1 MRFQPALD
9 KIPAYE
15 AGKPIE
21 LVVREYG
28 ISPDKVVKLASNE
41 NPYGVSPKVSQVV
54 KDAVYKMPLY
64 PDDSYR
70 ALKEALAKNHGV
82 DAKNVIQ
89 GNGSD
94 QIFDFATR
102 SVLNPGDKILQN
114 GKTFSMYTIYAG
126 QCGAETIHTES
137 ETHDLNQFLDLYK
150 KHSPKIIFICTPCNP
165 IGDALDKSDLYS
177 FLEKISPDT
186 MVVVDA
192 AYMEFG
198 KTRDLKKE
206 VPASELISKFPNVLY
221 TNTFSKIYGLG
232 GMRIGYG
239 IGSEEMIRAFY
250 KLRPPFNVSQLSQ
263 LAATTALSDREFVE
277 NYLKSNLNEM
287 SRYENFAKEKG
298 FFYFESFANFITI
311 KLDSAKLNSTQ
322 TFETLLKEGI
332 ILRNLKSYGLNALRI
347 TIGRPEQND
356 LVLGRLSEI
365 L

>member
-9 KIPAYE
+9 KIPVYE

-28 ISPDKVVKLASNE
+28 ISPDKVIKLASNE
-41 NPYGVSPKVSQVV
+41 NPYGVSPKVENAIRE
-54 KDAVYKMPLY
+54 AVYKMPLY

-70 ALKEALAKNHGV
+70 NLKDALASAHKV

-102 SVLNPGDKILQN
+102 SVLDPGDKILQN
-114 GKTFSMYTIYAG
+114 GKTFSMYSIYAG
-126 QCGAETIHTES
+126 QCGAETIS
-137 ETHDLNQFLDLYK
+137 VDSVIHDLDLFLDSYK
-150 KHSPKIIFICTPCNP
+150 KNSPKIIFICTPCNP
-165 IGDALDKSDLYS
+165 IGDALNKDDLFS
-177 FLEKISPDT
+177 FLEKISPET

-198 KTRDLKKE
+198 KTRDPRKE
-206 VPASELISKFPNVLY
+206 VQASELISKFPNALY

-239 IGSEEMIRAFY
+239 IGNEELIQAFY

-263 LAATTALSDREFVE
+263 LAATIALEDRAFVE
-277 NYLKSNLNEM
+277 EYLKANLKELL
-287 SRYENFAKEKG
+287 RYEAFAKTKG
-298 FFYFESFANFITI
+298 LPYFESYTNFITI
-311 KLDSAKLNSTQ
+311 ELDKARLTSTSL
-322 TFETLLKEGI
+322 FETLLKEGI
-332 ILRNLKSYGLNALRI
+332 ILRNLKSYGLNAIRI

-356 LVLGRLSEI
+356 IVLDRLEK
-365 L
+365 LL

>member
-1 MRFQPALD
+1 MRFLPALD

-28 ISPDKVVKLASNE
+28 ISPDKVLKLASNE
-41 NPYGVSPKVSQVV
+41 NPYGVSPKVSETI
-54 KDAVYKMPLY
+54 KEAVYKMPLY
-64 PDDSYR
+64 PDDSYK
-70 ALKEALAKNHGV
+70 ALKDALAKVHGV

-102 SVLNPGDKILQN
+102 SVLSPGDKILQN
-114 GKTFSMYTIYAG
+114 GKTFSMYSIYAG
-126 QCGAETIHTES
+126 QCGAETIQTDS
-137 ETHDLNQFLDLYK
+137 ELHDLDQFLDLYK
-150 KHSPKIIFICTPCNP
+150 KHSPKIIFICSPCNP
-165 IGDALDKSDLYS
+165 IGDALDKADIYT
-177 FLEKISPDT
+177 FLQNISSET
-186 MVVVDA
+186 MVVLDA

-198 KTRDLKKE
+198 KTRDPKKE
-206 VPASELISKFPNVLY
+206 IQAADVISKFPNVLY

-239 IGSEEMIRAFY
+239 IASEEMIRAFY

-263 LAATTALSDREFVE
+263 LAAATALSDREFVE
-277 NYLKSNLNEM
+277 NYLKANLKEM
-287 SRYENFAKEKG
+287 IRYEKFAEKKG
-298 FFYFESFANFITI
+298 LFYFESYANFITI
-311 KLDSAKLNSTQ
+311 KLDKAKLDSTQ

-356 LVLGRLSEI
+356 RVLERLSE
-365 L
+365 LL